1 MRKNTSSPVPMVR
14 HRFRRWCR
22 KGYAAFAS
30 LHRAVTI
37 GRLAAHVSERF
48 QAKNNALHGCGW
60 QLVDGLCTPD
70 EENEPEELAA
80 ATSLVAGNHFR
91 HAAVG
96 VAFLQPAAE
105 SCPVRFFPYLF
116 PPCFSEK
123 RKIPGLQP
131 GGLPLFLWP
140 GSFQADRF
148 SSDHQRISYISNDNK

>member
-1 MRKNTSSPVPMVR
+1 MVR

-80 ATSLVAGNHFR
+80 ATGLVAGNRFEY
-91 HAAVG
+91 AAVG
-96 VAFLQPAAE
+96 VVFRQPATE
-105 SCPVRFFPYLF
+105 SCPCPFFPLF
-116 PPCFSEK
+116 ISALFFRKAEDPRFAAERSSAFFMAGLFSG
-123 RKIPGLQP
+123 RQV
-131 GGLPLFLWP
+131 F
-140 GSFQADRF
+140 FRQ
-148 SSDHQRISYISNDNK
+148 